1 MFKFSEKT
9 LKIFILSK
17 LVLLFLLMLIFFDS
31 QFYIGEKVSTAQDV
45 VQKPND
51 STSVTS
57 TEIQTTE
64 NSTKSSDSKP
74 QNPSLV
80 SKYWR
85 IIINTIKT
93 PFLSSKSKKDTP
105 QNKAVASDDNTDL
118 QDYSI
123 FELPKIHTANIKKD
137 EISKYLNLLEQK
149 SIKIESEMKIL
160 KEKEA
165 YIQNMQTV
173 VNQKLEQIKHER
185 KMLADTLQKEKE
197 IKSQRIEELVEYYK
211 KMPPKKLAPIMEK
224 IDKDLVVSLFKKFP
238 QKQVMEILSA
248 MSPDKSAQLTEYYGR
263 VNYAREYQL
272 LKELNDSLNKEF
284 NICNPITAEQVND
297 DKHLNNE
304 ESTISGNQIINPVID
319 VDKQE
324 SLNNLAH

>member
-1 MFKFSEKT
+1 MLKFSEKT
-9 LKIFILSK
+9 LKLFILFK
-17 LVLLFLLMLIFFDS
+17 LVLLVLLMLVFFDS

-45 VQKPND
+45 TQKSNE
-51 STSVTS
+51 VTS
-57 TEIQTTE
+57 IAATEPQKTDTPQI
-64 NSTKSSDSKP
+64 SSDSKA
-74 QNPSLV
+74 QNHSFF
-80 SKYWR
+80 SKYWQM
-85 IIINTIKT
+85 IIDTIKR
-93 PFLSSKSKKDTP
+93 PFRSIKPKKDTI
-105 QNKAVASDDNTDL
+105 QNKVVATDDSRDL
-118 QDYSI
+118 KDYSI
-123 FELPKIHTANIKKD
+123 FKLPQIHTANIKKE
-137 EISKYLNLLEQK
+137 EINKYLNLLEQK
-149 SIKIESEMKIL
+149 RIQIESEMKIL

-165 YIQNMQTV
+165 YIQNLQKIV
-173 VNQKLEQIKHER
+173 DQKLEQIKQER

-197 IKSQRIEELVEYYK
+197 IKSQRIEELVEFYK

-263 VNYAREYQL
+263 VNSAKEYQL

-284 NICNPITAEQVND
+284 NICKPTTVEQVN

-304 ESTISGNQIINPVID
+304 ESMISGNQIINPIID
-319 VDKQE
+319 IDKQE